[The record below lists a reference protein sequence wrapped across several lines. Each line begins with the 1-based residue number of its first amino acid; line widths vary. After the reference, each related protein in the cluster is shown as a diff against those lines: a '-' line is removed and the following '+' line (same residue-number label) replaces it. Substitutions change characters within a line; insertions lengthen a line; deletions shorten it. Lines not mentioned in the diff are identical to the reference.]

1 MSPRFPAST
10 AQHPAEDESSFA
22 RFLCGRDPV
31 STGMT
36 HQLFVDPHRKGR
48 PADLARQVAAQIL
61 AGPHLSVLTTANED
75 GSPQASVILVKPDG
89 DDIYFS
95 TIKGRRKTAN
105 MQRDPRVSLLV
116 HSLPGAAGEFTYAVL
131 SGAVELTDDPDAS
144 FHQVMYDLHMGGAP
158 APVEPGAERLI
169 VRLRPQRVYAPPS
182 FVIQSD

>member
-1 MSPRFPAST
+1 M
-10 AQHPAEDESSFA
+10 
-22 RFLCGRDPV
+22 
-31 STGMT
+31 GMT
-36 HQLFVDPHRKGR
+36 NQLFVDPNRKGR

-61 AGPHLSVLTTANED
+61 AGPHLSVLTTVNED

-95 TIKGRRKTAN
+95 TIKGRRKTEN

-116 HSLPGAAGEFTYAVL
+116 HSLPGADGEITYAAI

-169 VRLRPQRVYAPPS
+169 VRLRPQRVYAPPP
-182 FVIQSD
+182 FAAQSD

>member
-1 MSPRFPAST
+1 MTNQVFT
-10 AQHPAEDESSFA
+10 
-22 RFLCGRDPV
+22 DPF
-31 STGMT
+31 
-36 HQLFVDPHRKGR
+36 HQGL
-48 PADLARQVAAQIL
+48 PADLARQSADRIL
-61 AGPHLSVLTTANED
+61 SGPHLSVLTTVNAD

-116 HSLPGAAGEFTYAVL
+116 HSLPGADGEFTYAVI
-131 SGAVELTDDPDAS
+131 SGPVDLADDPDGS

-169 VRLRPQRVYAPPS
+169 VRLRPRRVYAMPS
-182 FVIQSD
+182 FATGSE